1 MDSATWYVK
10 TEDGKIY
17 GPATEAQLLLWAQD
31 GRIQPTGFLSQDRR
45 SWQPSQLKESLAMEW
60 LVEPKPGK
68 VFGPFNRAFVSRLF
82 KDGSAAP
89 DAKVYRLHK
98 LPVDEDPPPVVV
110 EKIVEKI
117 VEKEVRVEVPVEKIV
132 EKEVR
137 VEVPVEKIVEKIVE
151 VEVPARHEIVVPEV
165 VEPEGAEPPPSSPGS
180 VFKGLDRE
188 KLVALEAAARRELE
202 KGRQMGFG
210 SRLFGGRR

>member
-1 MDSATWYVK
+1 MDNASWYVK

-17 GPATEAQLLLWAQD
+17 GPATEAQLLVWAED
-31 GRIQPTGFLSQDRR
+31 GRVQPTGFLSQDRR
-45 SWQPSQLKESLAMEW
+45 NWQPSQLKESLAMEW
-60 LVEPKPGK
+60 LIEPQPGK

-82 KDGSAAP
+82 KDGSAPAG
-89 DAKVYRLHK
+89 AKVYRLHK
-98 LPVDEDPPPVVV
+98 FPIDEDPPPVVV
-110 EKIVEKI
+110 EKIVERI
-117 VEKEVRVEVPVEKIV
+117 VEKPVEKIV
-132 EKEVR
+132 EKV
-137 VEVPVEKIVEKIVE
+137 VEKIVE
-151 VEVPARHEIVVPEV
+151 VEVPARHEIVVPDV
-165 VEPEGAEPPPSSPGS
+165 VEPVGAEPPPSSPGS